1 MGALF
6 FLVFFCLFM
15 YRTSGQNIQILRIL
29 KIFSELCYNK
39 TMDISDMSIIEK
51 YDGPMCCAECTC
63 AHPHSSIPPLEE
75 QSDSLK
81 EE

>member
-1 MGALF
+1 M
-6 FLVFFCLFM
+6 
-15 YRTSGQNIQILRIL
+15 NIP
-29 KIFSELCYNK
+29 
-39 TMDISDMSIIEK
+39 DMSIIEK
-51 YDGPMCCAECTC
+51 YDGPMCCAKCTC

>member
-1 MGALF
+1 MGF
-6 FLVFFCLFM
+6 
-15 YRTSGQNIQILRIL
+15 

-39 TMDISDMSIIEK
+39 TMNIPDMSIIEK
-51 YDGPMCCAECTC
+51 YDGPMCCAKCTC

-75 QSDSLK
+75 QSDNLK